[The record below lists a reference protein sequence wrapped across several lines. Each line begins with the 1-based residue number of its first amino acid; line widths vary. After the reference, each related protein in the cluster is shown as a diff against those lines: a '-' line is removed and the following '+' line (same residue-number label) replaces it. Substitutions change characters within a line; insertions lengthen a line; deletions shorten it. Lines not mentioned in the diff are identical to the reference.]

1 MGDEASNMQK
11 ILLCALLVAAAV
23 AHDFKTCG
31 TGDKLGVATVTVAP
45 DSPIPGK
52 PLKVTFTGTPTQD
65 IVDGDTVSITA
76 KVFGV
81 ALGHVDFNACKDLGL
96 TCPVKAGT
104 ASTWSAIYNI
114 PSAAPGGVPITA
126 EFTAHNAAGTYSC
139 VDVDVVMG
147 KPPAVS
153 FAELALHAAGPTCI
167 HHEDRHD
174 LAHRKCYEACGLGD
188 FKVTGLNMTGPCPD
202 DYTQLDSTKN
212 VVACND
218 GVTNMKYCQ
227 GCAMTAFKM
236 AGLTGDGACDGSYPV
251 VEKKF
256 YSLTCSDGKTNT
268 KYCFHP
274 LYVVNVTMETKGK
287 GMAEIA

>member
-23 AHDFKTCG
+23 AH
-31 TGDKLGVATVTVAP
+31 

-174 LAHRKCYEACGLGD
+174 RAQHDWPLPRRLHPARLHKECCGMQRWCYQHEVLQGRQPRASAPEGERQGHQRNVLPRQQWKQVLPGLCHDRVQNGGTHWRWRLRWLLPSCREEILLADL
-188 FKVTGLNMTGPCPD
+188 L
-202 DYTQLDSTKN
+202 
-212 VVACND
+212 
-218 GVTNMKYCQ
+218 
-227 GCAMTAFKM
+227 
-236 AGLTGDGACDGSYPV
+236 
-251 VEKKF
+251 
-256 YSLTCSDGKTNT
+256 
-268 KYCFHP
+268 
-274 LYVVNVTMETKGK
+274 
-287 GMAEIA
+287 